1 MNYKEELIDQV
12 LLLSLQGDLIGGEDT
27 NSVLER
33 IQFHI
38 ENGIIRCVVDIAEV
52 RFINSSGIG
61 LLITILT
68 KVRNKEGELILL
80 NPSEQVKKLLI
91 ITKLN
96 AIFSILQNREEAI
109 KKLSK
114 V

>member
-1 MNYKEELIDQV
+1 MDYKEELIDNV

-27 NSVLER
+27 NAILARV
-33 IQFHI
+33 QHHI
-38 ENGIIRCVVDIAEV
+38 EQDITRCVVDISEV
-52 RFINSSGIG
+52 RYINSSGIG

-68 KVRNKEGELILL
+68 KVRNKEGELILI

-96 AIFSILQNREEAI
+96 AIFSILTTREEAI
-109 KKLSK
+109 ERLSIA
-114 V
+114 

>member
-1 MNYKEELIDQV
+1 MHFKDELVENI
-12 LLLSLQGDLIGGEDT
+12 LLVSLTGDLIGGED
-27 NSVLER
+27 NNEVISK
-33 IQFHI
+33 IQDYI
-38 ENGIIRCVVDIAEV
+38 EKGIIRCIVDISDV

-68 KVRNKEGELILL
+68 KVRNKEGELILI

-96 AIFSILQNREEAI
+96 AIFSILQTREEAI
-109 KKLSK
+109 KRLSK
-114 V
+114 A